1 MITNRGMLIRALIL
15 IGLAILIFVLCLTF
29 LHYDFLSSGLWWTL
43 FFLLGL
49 SEFVYIF
56 GHLGHGML
64 SPKLEL
70 FGFIAASITV
80 ILSFVFFWW
89 QGGAGMVVAVIIWI
103 LLSSP
108 IVAVV
113 RNWLSSKTIK

>member
-1 MITNRGMLIRALIL
+1 MGMLIRALIL

-49 SEFVYIF
+49 SEFVDIF

-70 FGFIAASITV
+70 FGFIAASIIV

-89 QGGAGMVVAVIIWI
+89 QGGVGMIVAFLIWLI
-103 LLSSP
+103 FLNP
-108 IVAVV
+108 IVNLVFMFM
-113 RNWLSSKTIK
+113 NSLK